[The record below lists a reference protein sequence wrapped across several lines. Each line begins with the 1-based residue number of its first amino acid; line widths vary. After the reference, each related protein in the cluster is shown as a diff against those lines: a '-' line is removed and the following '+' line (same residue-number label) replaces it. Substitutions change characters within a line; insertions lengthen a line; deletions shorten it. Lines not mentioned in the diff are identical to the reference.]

1 MSITIEKIGFEG
13 LKTESQKT
21 AVDQFSTMAKELV
34 DEFVSECRKENILPT
49 FPRFEFWMMQN
60 RTEISREYH
69 CCFF

>member
-34 DEFVSECRKENILPT
+34 DEFVLKCRKENILPT

-69 CCFF
+69 RFF